1 MQPVQCAAVAVGA
14 ATPFWQQQRQLGM
27 PTHVLVVDDEADTRW
42 AMRATLED
50 AGYTVFEATEGKSAL
65 AQLTDS
71 SQGMVMVLD
80 LQMPGMDG
88 VAVLLALAEDE
99 YLASR
104 HAVIL
109 TTAQDRR
116 TLTWDVIKLLNWL
129 DAHSLWKPF
138 DIDELVEAVQ
148 RAEQRL
154 PLLPHVGVLD
164 A

>member
-1 MQPVQCAAVAVGA
+1 
-14 ATPFWQQQRQLGM
+14 M
-27 PTHVLVVDDEADTRW
+27 PTSVLVVDDEADTRW

-50 AGYTVFEATEGKSAL
+50 AGYTVVEATEGESAL
-65 AQLTDS
+65 AQLTAS
-71 SQGMVMVLD
+71 PRGMVVVLD

-88 VAVLLALAEDE
+88 IAVLLALSKDE
-99 YLASR
+99 HLAAR

-129 DAHSLWKPF
+129 DVRPLWKPF

-148 RAEQRL
+148 GAAQRL
-154 PLLPHVGVLD
+154 TPLPAPVRPTPKSGD
-164 A
+164 QPS